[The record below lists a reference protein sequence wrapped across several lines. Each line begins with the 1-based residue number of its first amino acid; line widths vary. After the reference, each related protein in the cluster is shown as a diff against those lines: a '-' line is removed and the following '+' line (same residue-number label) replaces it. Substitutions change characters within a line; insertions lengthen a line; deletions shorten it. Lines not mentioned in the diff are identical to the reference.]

1 MQLVTGA
8 TGHIGNVLVRQL
20 LARGE
25 KVRAL
30 VRGGKV
36 PAALQGLNAEIYAG
50 DILDPESLKGALE
63 GVDVVH
69 HLAARINLCAQH
81 DPDTERVNLEGTR
94 NLLKAA
100 MEAHTRRFVYASS
113 IYAMKIPEQGMI
125 DESCPFDPSFARGT
139 YDRSKAAAS
148 LAVQQ
153 AAREGLDAVIL
164 CPTAV
169 VGLYDFQVS
178 EAGRGILLNMPA
190 GIKFTVEG
198 AYDMVDVRDVAR
210 GFLLA
215 AEKGRKGEVYIL
227 GGERLTVRQLTQI
240 IWKAAGG
247 WHLGVH
253 LPDWVADLAGQILPS
268 FDEDPIVTAYS
279 LAAIRSNSFISH
291 AKASTELG
299 YAPRAASR
307 AIEDAVAWFKEE
319 VLEDAE
325 ERETV
330 AQAAA

>member
-36 PAALQGLNAEIYAG
+36 PAALQGLNAEIIAG
-50 DILDPESLKGALE
+50 DILDPQSLKGALQ

-69 HLAARINLCAQH
+69 HLAARINLCAEY

-100 MEAHTRRFVYASS
+100 TEAHTRRFVYASS
-113 IYAMKIPEQGMI
+113 IYAMKTPEQGVV

-169 VGLYDFQVS
+169 VGPYDFQVS
-178 EAGRGILLNMPA
+178 EAGRGILFNMPA

-210 GFLLA
+210 GFVLA

-253 LPDWVADLAGQILPS
+253 LPDWVADLAGQILPT
-268 FDEDPIVTAYS
+268 FDDDPIVTAYA

-299 YAPRAASR
+299 YAPGAAAR
-307 AIEDAVAWFKEE
+307 AIEDAVSWFKEE
-319 VLEDAE
+319 VLEEAE

>member
-25 KVRAL
+25 KVRVL

-36 PAALQGLNAEIYAG
+36 PGALEGLNVEIHSG
-50 DILDPESLKGALE
+50 DILDLDSLKGALE
-63 GVDVVH
+63 GVEVVY
-69 HLAARINLCAQH
+69 HLAAKISLSADP
-81 DPDTERVNLEGTR
+81 DPDTERVNLEGTL

-100 MEAHTRRFVYASS
+100 DEAEVKRFVYASS
-113 IYAMKIPEQGMI
+113 IYAMKIPEEGLI
-125 DESCPFDPSFARGT
+125 DESCPFDPHFARGT
-139 YDRSKAAAS
+139 YDRSKAEAS
-148 LAVQQ
+148 LAVLE
-153 AAREGLDAVIL
+153 AVKGGLDAVIL

-169 VGLYDFQVS
+169 VGPYDFQVS
-178 EAGRGILLNMPA
+178 EAGRGILMNLPR

-210 GFLLA
+210 GFIQA
-215 AEKGRKGEVYIL
+215 AEKGGKGEVYIL
-227 GGERLTVRQLTQI
+227 GGERLMVRQLSEI

-253 LPDWVADLAGQILPS
+253 LPDWIADLAGMILPII
-268 FDEDPIVTAYS
+268 DDDPIVTPYS

-291 AKASTELG
+291 AKASQELG
-299 YAPRAASR
+299 YAPGPASR
-307 AIEDAVAWFKEE
+307 AIEDAVTWFMEE
-319 VLEDAE
+319 GLAEAE

-330 AQAAA
+330 AEAAA